1 MTKINP
7 SNPKEV
13 ARAILVETLGFRD
26 CLPETLDSLVAA
38 GSMLRRGKGEAL
50 ILRGQ
55 PFDALCLVVQGSLE
69 TRILNPDGHRH
80 LISFM
85 QPGDVVGIISM
96 LDGLG
101 HINDQI
107 ARSANTLVL
116 RIPGPAVRELR
127 QSDPGLGRAFELQ
140 LATRSRLLHE
150 RLAAD
155 SGMAIEARLARLLI
169 ALSSL
174 YGEQRPGGLVL
185 KIKISQEDL
194 GDWLGVSRQ
203 SINAV
208 LQALTAKALLRV
220 SYSQITIANV
230 QGLRTAAL
238 L

>member
-1 MTKINP
+1 
-7 SNPKEV
+7 
-13 ARAILVETLGFRD
+13 
-26 CLPETLDSLVAA
+26 
-38 GSMLRRGKGEAL
+38 
-50 ILRGQ
+50 
-55 PFDALCLVVQGSLE
+55 
-69 TRILNPDGHRH
+69 
-80 LISFM
+80 
-85 QPGDVVGIISM
+85 
-96 LDGLG
+96 
-101 HINDQI
+101 
-107 ARSANTLVL
+107 
-116 RIPGPAVRELR
+116 
-127 QSDPGLGRAFELQ
+127 
-140 LATRSRLLHE
+140 
-150 RLAAD
+150 
-155 SGMAIEARLARLLI
+155 MAIEARLARLLI